1 MKKCTYIIL
10 VLLLAVLNPLA
21 AQEKPIITVLD
32 FSVDGV
38 SEAEMRSI
46 INVLSSALFK
56 GGVFTVIDVSQRENV
71 LKEMEFSMSG
81 CTNESCYLEVGKLL
95 SAEGIVVGSLGKVG
109 SRYVLSVKLLKT
121 ETAATVSTADGM
133 YADLDKLLDGINEVA
148 LELGEPYRET
158 AVTVEEPA
166 PAVAEAAPEKPEKPV
181 REKHAEP
188 LSINIPAWVSVA
200 GGLGCLGTGA
210 YFLAISLPLFI
221 DFIEARRAYRAAEDE
236 ATAEELYLA
245 ADTAWQAALAADVN
259 TNLTIG
265 AGLTAAGIGLGVLS
279 AVLFFPKDKTEA
291 PPVETAFL
299 PVPGGM
305 MLAFRVRY

>member
-1 MKKCTYIIL
+1 MKKYPFIIL
-10 VLLLAVLNPLA
+10 VLLLAAMVPLT

-81 CTNESCYLEVGKLL
+81 CTDESCYLEVGKLL

-109 SRYVLSVKLLKT
+109 TRYVLSVKLLKT

-133 YADLDKLLDGINEVA
+133 YADLDKLLDDIGNVA
-148 LELGEPYRET
+148 LELGAPYGDTSAAAAE
-158 AVTVEEPA
+158 EEPA
-166 PAVAEAAPEKPEKPV
+166 PAAAGKPV
-181 REKHAEP
+181 REKRTEP
-188 LSINIPAWVSVA
+188 LSINIEAWASAA
-200 GGLGCLGTGA
+200 GAVGCLGTGA
-210 YFLAISLPLFI
+210 YFLAVSLPLFI
-221 DFIEARRAYRAAEDE
+221 DFLEARAAYRDAADE
-236 ATAEELYLA
+236 AAATTLYLEA
-245 ADTAWQAALAADVN
+245 SAAWQAALEADVN

-265 AGLTAAGIGLGVLS
+265 GGLTAAGVGLGVLS
-279 AVLFFPKDKTEA
+279 AVLFFPKDKA
-291 PPVETAFL
+291 ADAPVETAFL
-299 PVPGGM
+299 PVPGGV
-305 MLAFRVRY
+305 MLSCRVRY